1 MFVEAPTELT
11 YRPGRGGSILELCSL
26 PHVGDG
32 SRLKLVLDDWLAVL
46 VEGTAETLALSS
58 ALGLDPRL
66 FVETVAGG
74 SPASAYAS
82 NKANAMPEGDFTPVF
97 PLRHAA
103 KDAALAADAD
113 ADAADK
119 GGLGLPLTAAQL
131 SRWQQAI
138 ALGHGADDVAS
149 AVTASSVTSDQEA
162 YT

>member
-1 MFVEAPTELT
+1 MFVEAPAELMD
-11 YRPGRGGSILELCSL
+11 RPGRGGSILELCSL

-32 SRLKLVLDDWLAVL
+32 NRLKLVLNDWLAVL

-74 SPASAYAS
+74 SLASAYAS
-82 NKANAMPEGDFTPVF
+82 NRANAMLEGDFTPVF

-103 KDAALAADAD
+103 KDAA
-113 ADAADK
+113 DAADK
-119 GGLGLPLTAAQL
+119 GGLGLPLTAALL